1 MLPASTGAAL
11 PRPASIWLRAS
22 DKHFYVTIGGKKL
35 KLSPDKKEA
44 TRLFHELM
52 AKEAEPAGSTV
63 SPSFKRIADL
73 YLDDCLRT
81 RKPNTYRVNRYNL
94 QNFCDHVGPKRVA
107 DLRVHHVTAW
117 VGEHQ
122 RPSRPGEMTKNGR
135 NMKTRMPWNE
145 STACTGRTSLL
156 SCLNWAVAQ
165 GYIEKHPLAKLK
177 RGSHRRRERYL
188 TPEERARI
196 KAQVKPDFADFLTAL
211 ELTGARPFSE
221 MATLTAASINWAA
234 STVTLV
240 VHKNAGKGKS
250 RTIYVSPALAV
261 LLKRKSE
268 EYPTGPLFRNRWG
281 TAWRSHDATRR
292 MHFATRKLGIPRVV
306 PYDYRHSFITDAL
319 AKGLSA
325 NLIGELVGNS
335 PIVIARNYSH
345 LHQQPATMLEA
356 AARAVG

>member
-1 MLPASTGAAL
+1 M

-22 DKHFYVTIGGKKL
+22 DDHFYVTIRGKKR

-52 AKEAEPAGSTV
+52 AQQEEPAGSNV
-63 SPSFKRIADL
+63 SPSFRRIADLFLDESQRTKKPNTYRLNRYNLQGFCDHVGSKRIADL
-73 YLDDCLRT
+73 
-81 RKPNTYRVNRYNL
+81 K
-94 QNFCDHVGPKRVA
+94 
-107 DLRVHHVTAW
+107 VHHVTTWIA
-117 VGEHQ
+117 EHQ
-122 RPSRPGEMTKNGR
+122 RPSLPGEMTKNGKHAR
-135 NMKTRMPWNE
+135 PRVPWNQ
-145 STACTGRTSLL
+145 STACTARTTVLA
-156 SCLNWAVAQ
+156 CLNWAVAQ
-165 GYIEKHPLAKLK
+165 GYIESHPLTKLK
-177 RGSHRRRERYL
+177 RGSHLRRERYV
-188 TPEERARI
+188 TAEERRRI
-196 KAQVKPDFADFLTAL
+196 KDFVKPDFADFLTAL

-221 MATLTAASINWAA
+221 MATLSAASVNWKAM
-234 STVTLV
+234 TVTLV
-240 VHKNAGKGKS
+240 EHKNSGKNKS

-261 LLKRKSE
+261 LLERKSE
-268 EYPTGPLFRNRWG
+268 EYPIGPLFRNRWG

-292 MHFATRKLGIPRVV
+292 MHYATENLGIDRVV

-356 AARAVG
+356 AARATG